1 MVRIGSEKGEGFGV
15 TNVLKKIPARK
26 IMQEKGKSLCVTA
39 AVFFTTVLFVIVFS
53 TLFFVKDAAEE
64 MLRMTSPMLM
74 DAYIHV
80 SEEECERICAS
91 PRAAETST
99 DVIVARTEYSPG
111 VGEKVGQM
119 AFIDSEEQMARWM
132 RYYPE
137 EGRMPEK
144 GNEVVVSDQ
153 YLRQCGLTYSE
164 GMAVDLTFT
173 YLGEEEFTESFTVVG
188 VYKRALQP
196 YHAVLVSDDFY
207 KKACAYWEQHGLDP
221 KEEQN
226 LQVGVIFSSRGNI
239 RRLASQLIME
249 TEVELED
256 GEIFLNDIS
265 LLNSFGVDTWA
276 ALAAMILLIM
286 WLGYL
291 FISNIF
297 HLSVTGDARF
307 FGKLSTN
314 GITKREIKKLI
325 RRQNNLLFLAAA
337 IPALLVGYLFSAA
350 VLPGILSTFVTI
362 QVRKSGNIL
371 IFVLSFV
378 FSYLTVRVSERKP
391 IKLAKNASPI
401 EMKRYMGRLKR
412 VKNADDGDC
421 LKKFTVR
428 HFKSDKLKVLKVCV
442 SLAMSV
448 LLANAFYAVTAGFDT
463 EAYVEE
469 ELDADYIV
477 AKDPVFTNPVL
488 NSVSYERTEDEEIAE
503 YRELPGIEACG
514 GASMTH
520 ICLFPTEDE
529 WAAFTEIWG
538 EDAYNEPGKMWTH
551 AIGLDDM
558 MVQRLTP
565 LRGAIDPE
573 EFRTGKYI
581 LVDPILSDDNPE
593 NAACYEPG
601 DTVRVPFRSGQEE
614 TYTVMAVVEGLPNSL
629 AFPGRYRG
637 SSVYLPMEEWQEKE
651 ERNDYYLYAFDV
663 EEAFH
668 GEWDETLKTTMEE
681 RNNGL
686 AYQSAKSMAEQA
698 DRYIKGLKLAGFVL
712 SAILLSMGV
721 LNFIN
726 CMVESVYSRSREF
739 AILESMGVGQREIEK
754 SLAKE
759 GMLYM
764 AGGFVPGCFLS
775 IYGVY
780 ALINRFLQEPYIGY
794 HFYLRIY
801 LLFAVAGC
809 AAAVLVPLIAY
820 RQMNRKEGFLYRIRA
835 FSA

>member
-1 MVRIGSEKGEGFGV
+1 M
-15 TNVLKKIPARK
+15 TDVLKKIPVRK
-26 IMQEKGKSLCVTA
+26 IMREKGKSLCVTA

-74 DAYIHV
+74 DAIIHV
-80 SEEECERICAS
+80 SEDECERICAS

-99 DVIVARTEYSPG
+99 DVIIARTEYSPG
-111 VGEKVGQM
+111 IGEKVGQM
-119 AFIDSEEQMARWM
+119 AFIDSEEQMARWL

-164 GMAVDLTFT
+164 GMSVDLTFT
-173 YLGEEEFTESFTVVG
+173 YLGEEAFTETFTVVG

-196 YHAVLVSDDFY
+196 YHAVLVSDDFFD
-207 KKACAYWEQHGLDP
+207 KAYDYWEEHGLDP
-221 KEEQN
+221 KEEED

-256 GEIFLNDIS
+256 GEIYLNDIS
-265 LLNSFGVDTWA
+265 LLSSFGVDTWA
-276 ALAAMILLIM
+276 ALLALVLLVM

-325 RRQNNLLFLAAA
+325 RRQNNLLFLAAS

-350 VLPGILSTFVTI
+350 VLPNILSTFVTI
-362 QVRKSGNIL
+362 QVKKSGNIL

-378 FSYLTVRVSERKP
+378 FSYLTVRVSERRS

-401 EMKRYMGRLKR
+401 EMKKYTGKLKR

-428 HFKSDKLKVLKVCV
+428 HFKSDKIKVLKVCV
-442 SLAMSV
+442 SIAVSV

-463 EAYVEE
+463 EVYVEE
-469 ELDADYIV
+469 DLDADYIL
-477 AKDPVFTNPVL
+477 AKESVFTNPNL
-488 NSVSYERTEDEEIAE
+488 NPVSYERIAQEEIAE
-503 YRELPGIEACG
+503 CWGLPGVEASG
-514 GASMTH
+514 GASRSH
-520 ICLFPTEDE
+520 ICLLPTQEE
-529 WAAFTEIWG
+529 WNAFEELWG
-538 EDAYNEPGKMWTH
+538 EDAYSNPGKMWTG
-551 AIGLDDM
+551 AFGLDAM
-558 MVQRLTP
+558 LLQKLQP
-565 LRGAIDPE
+565 IRGTIDLDQ
-573 EFRTGKYI
+573 FQTGKYI
-581 LVDPILSDDNPE
+581 LLDPILSDDNTE
-593 NAACYEPG
+593 NVACYQPG
-601 DTVRVPFRSGQEE
+601 DEVTVPFASGEVG
-614 TYTVMAVVEGLPNSL
+614 TYTVMAIVEELPYSL
-629 AFPGRYRG
+629 RFPGRYCA
-637 SSVYLPMEEWQEKE
+637 SNVYLPMSEWQDKE
-651 ERNDYYLYAFDV
+651 QRDDYYLYAFDV

-668 GEWDETLKTTMEE
+668 GEWDEAMEKITGDQSG
-681 RNNGL
+681 GL
-686 AYQSAKSMAEQA
+686 AYQSAKSLAEQA
-698 DRYIKGLKLAGFVL
+698 GRYISGLKLAGFVL
-712 SAILLSMGV
+712 SAILLAMGI

-726 CMVESVYSRSREF
+726 CMVESVYSRSREL
-739 AILESMGVGQREIEK
+739 AILESMGIEQREIERNL
-754 SLAKE
+754 SKE

-764 AGGFVPGCFLS
+764 AGGFVSGCILAAF
-775 IYGVY
+775 GVY
-780 ALINRFLQEPYIGY
+780 ALICMVLQEPYITY
-794 HFYLRIY
+794 HFYLRID
-801 LLFAVAGC
+801 LLFAVLGSAV
-809 AAAVLVPLIAY
+809 AVLVPLAAY
-820 RQMNRKEGFLYRIRA
+820 RQMDRKQKFLDRIR
-835 FSA
+835 SCRE

>member
-1 MVRIGSEKGEGFGV
+1 M
-15 TNVLKKIPARK
+15 TDVLKKIPVRK
-26 IMQEKGKSLCVTA
+26 IMREKGKSLCVTA

-74 DAYIHV
+74 DAIIHV
-80 SEEECERICAS
+80 SEDECERICAS
-91 PRAAETST
+91 PRVAETST
-99 DVIVARTEYSPG
+99 DVIIARTEYSPG
-111 VGEKVGQM
+111 IGEKVGRM
-119 AFIDSEEQMARWM
+119 AFIDSEEQMARWL

-144 GNEVVVSDQ
+144 DNEIVVSDQ

-164 GMAVDLTFT
+164 GMSIELTFT
-173 YLGEEEFTESFTVVG
+173 YLGEEAFTETFTVVG

-196 YHAVLVSDDFY
+196 YHAVLVSDDFFD
-207 KKACAYWEQHGLDP
+207 KAYDYWEEHGLDP
-221 KEEQN
+221 KEEEN

-256 GEIFLNDIS
+256 GEIYLNDIS
-265 LLNSFGVDTWA
+265 LLNSLGVDTWA
-276 ALAAMILLIM
+276 ALVAMILLVM

-307 FGKLSTN
+307 FGKLSIN

-362 QVRKSGNIL
+362 QVKKSGNIL

-391 IKLAKNASPI
+391 IKLAKSASPI
-401 EMKRYMGRLKR
+401 EMKKYMGKLRQ

-421 LKKFTVR
+421 LKKFMVR
-428 HFKSDKLKVLKVCV
+428 HFKSDKIKVLKVCV
-442 SLAMSV
+442 SIAVSI

-477 AKDPVFTNPVL
+477 AKDPIFTSPVV
-488 NSVSYERTEDEEIAE
+488 NSVSYERTENEEIAE
-503 YRELPGIEACG
+503 YRNLPGIEACG

-520 ICLFPTEDE
+520 ICLLPTEED

-538 EDAYNEPGKMWTH
+538 EDAYDEPGKMWTH

-565 LRGAIDPE
+565 LRGAIDLE

-581 LVDPILSDDNPE
+581 LVDPILSDDNSE

-601 DTVRVPFRSGQEE
+601 DTVRVPFRSGQEGI
-614 TYTVMAVVEGLPNSL
+614 YTVMAVVEGLPDSL
-629 AFPGRYRG
+629 TFPGRYCG
-637 SSVYLPMEEWQEKE
+637 SSVYLPMEEWKERE
-651 ERNDYYLYAFDV
+651 ERDDYYLYAFDV

-681 RNNGL
+681 RNSGL
-686 AYQSAKSMAEQA
+686 AYRSAKSMAEQA

-739 AILESMGVGQREIEK
+739 AILESMGVEQREIEK
-754 SLAKE
+754 NLAKE

-764 AGGFVPGCFLS
+764 VGGFVSGCVLS
-775 IYGVY
+775 IFGVY
-780 ALINRFLQEPYIGY
+780 ALINSYLQEPYIVY